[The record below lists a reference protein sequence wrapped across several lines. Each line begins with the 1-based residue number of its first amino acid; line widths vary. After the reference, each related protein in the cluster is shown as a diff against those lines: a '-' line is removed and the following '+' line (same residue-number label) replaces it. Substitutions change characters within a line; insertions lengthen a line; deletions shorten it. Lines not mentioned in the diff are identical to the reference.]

1 MTRMTHEEAFSELSA
16 VALDTAPPDV
26 ANAVRAHA
34 AACPECGPEL
44 AAMEQTIAVL
54 GELVPSSQINR
65 GRSAGIRSRLL
76 MRARSERESRSA
88 PVPGPPDIARGVAS
102 LTGQG
107 QRVTPGA
114 QRVVTGESKRITPAQ
129 TPFVP
134 PDVVPIRR
142 SVNWYAIAATVAL
155 VITGAQL
162 MRVTSDRD
170 KIRTRLAQGDTTTT
184 TAASPVDS
192 LTRALS
198 EKDSMIAAMSGPD
211 VKVVALTNQGARQPL
226 GRMMWN
232 RSSNDWIMVTYNL
245 RQPKPGMTYQVWL
258 VTDTAKISAGTFK
271 PDAQGNTFMHARY
284 ALDRNALRAVAIT
297 EEPEGGM
304 PSPTGPMVV
313 AGSA

>member
-1 MTRMTHEEAFSELSA
+1 MTHEEAFSELSA
-16 VALDTAPPDV
+16 VALDTVPADV

-34 AACPECGPEL
+34 AVCPECGPEL

-54 GELVPSSQINR
+54 GELVPPAQINR

-76 MRARSERESRSA
+76 MRARGERESRSA

-114 QRVVTGESKRITPAQ
+114 QRVVTGDTTRVTPPQA
-129 TPFVP
+129 PRVP
-134 PDVVPIRR
+134 LDVVPIRR
-142 SVNWYAIAATVAL
+142 GVNWYAIAATVAL
-155 VITGAQL
+155 VVTGAQL
-162 MRVTSDRD
+162 LRVTSDRE
-170 KIRTRLAQGDTTTT
+170 RMRSQVAQLSQVDSTK
-184 TAASPVDS
+184 SPVDS
-192 LTRALS
+192 LTSALS
-198 EKDSMIAAMSGPD
+198 QKDSMIAAMTGPD
-211 VKVVALTNQGARQPL
+211 VKVVPLTNQGARAPL

-258 VTDTAKISAGTFK
+258 VTDNAKISAGTFH
-271 PDAQGNTFMHARY
+271 PDAQGNTFMHAKY
-284 ALDRNALRAVAIT
+284 SMDRNALRAVAIT

-313 AGSA
+313 AGAA